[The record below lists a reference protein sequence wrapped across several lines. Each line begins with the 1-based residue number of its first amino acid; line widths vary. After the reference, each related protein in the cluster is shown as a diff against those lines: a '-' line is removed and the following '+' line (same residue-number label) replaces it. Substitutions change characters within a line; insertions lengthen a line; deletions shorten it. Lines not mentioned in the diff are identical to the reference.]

1 MRAAGKTRL
10 VLGKPSH
17 LSRFEVGELVNL
29 RRVRKSVARSEA
41 EVTAAENRRKFGRTK
56 AEREA
61 DTAERDAQR
70 RKLDGHTLTKRE
82 PT

>member
-1 MRAAGKTRL
+1 M
-10 VLGKPSH
+10 
-17 LSRFEVGELVNL
+17 GELVNL

-61 DTAERDAQR
+61 DAAERDAQR
-70 RKLDGHTLTKRE
+70 RKLDGHALTKRE